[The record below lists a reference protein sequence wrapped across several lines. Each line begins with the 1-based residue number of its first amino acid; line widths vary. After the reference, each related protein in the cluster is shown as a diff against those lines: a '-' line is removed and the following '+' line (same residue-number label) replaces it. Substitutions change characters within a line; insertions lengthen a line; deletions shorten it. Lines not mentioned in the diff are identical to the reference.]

1 MFKFFKNNQPGD
13 QLNSSTISEE
23 PKLVSTETMYDIPE
37 RVFIEKDEAV
47 PQQERGNTTKLENNI
62 EQLFDFLDKN
72 HEAKGYEDALMNP
85 DISHLNQNIL
95 ALKNQFERTIR
106 RVKTF
111 YEDFIREIDFHI
123 ETRSRSG
130 MVDIVDELKM
140 KRSIAES
147 HMQKVL
153 NIEEEAKNDRGDSQG
168 MIISYARGF
177 KNGLSAISHHSIL
190 KRF

>member
-1 MFKFFKNNQPGD
+1 MFNFFNKSRQEDQVNTNALTDNQEK
-13 QLNSSTISEE
+13 SRTE
-23 PKLVSTETMYDIPE
+23 PLPDIPE
-37 RVFIEKDEAV
+37 RVFIEKENLG
-47 PQQERGNTTKLENNI
+47 QEQERVAPVKLEISI
-62 EQLFDFLDKN
+62 EQLFVFMDKN

-85 DISHLNQNIL
+85 DISHLNQNVL

-123 ETRSRSG
+123 ETRSRNG
-130 MVDIVDELKM
+130 LVDIVDELRM
-140 KRSIAES
+140 KRNIADS

-153 NIEEEAKNDRGDSQG
+153 AIEEEAKNDTGDSQG
-168 MIISYARGF
+168 MIISYTRGF